1 MDGLILVPSAHE
13 PSNCI
18 YDGVSVVVQRT
29 RGWRWCLFGAL
40 SHTRWTVIA
49 KCCTLSSS
57 QSVWW
62 KKGGG
67 RGPFFSSSVWGE
79 EKGFKAN
86 SKMQDAVEVSNVGA
100 NRTRVSLLHFFPRT
114 VAFFYFFFSPLL
126 LLRFI
131 LCVERADRTGCAK
144 RRRAGRLRAGALG

>member
-1 MDGLILVPSAHE
+1 MDGLILVPSVHE

-29 RGWRWCLFGAL
+29 RGRRWCLFGAL

-62 KKGGG
+62 KKG
-67 RGPFFSSSVWGE
+67 RGVFFFSGSAWGE

-100 NRTRVSLLHFFPRT
+100 YRTRVSLLHFIPPDHGFLLFPHPLF
-114 VAFFYFFFSPLL
+114 AFAFHPVCGES
-126 LLRFI
+126 
-131 LCVERADRTGCAK
+131 
-144 RRRAGRLRAGALG
+144 

>member
-1 MDGLILVPSAHE
+1 MDGLILVPSVHE

-62 KKGGG
+62 KEGGG
-67 RGPFFSSSVWGE
+67 AFFSSSVWGE

-86 SKMQDAVEVSNVGA
+86 SKMQDAVEVSNVA
-100 NRTRVSLLHFFPRT
+100 ASRTCVSLLHFIPPDRGFLL
-114 VAFFYFFFSPLL
+114 FFYPPFCF
-126 LLRFI
+126 
-131 LCVERADRTGCAK
+131 CVSSCAW
-144 RRRAGRLRAGALG
+144 RELTEPAAPSEGGQAG